1 MKLEQMMASA
11 PVIPVIVIDRVAD
24 AVPLARALVAGGLP
38 VLEVTL
44 RTEVA
49 LQAVAKIAAEV
60 DDAIVGIG
68 TLTRPQQFAAARAAG
83 AVFAVSPG
91 LTDELAT
98 AARQTDLPLLPGVFT
113 PSEAMT
119 AQALGFNALKLF
131 PAKPAGGIGM
141 LKAMS
146 GPLPDLLF
154 CPTGGIGAEDFR
166 DFLALPNVACVG
178 GSWVCPRELV
188 AAGDWSTIESLAAAA
203 SAAASAAAE

>member
-1 MKLEQMMASA
+1 MKVEQILALA
-11 PVIPVIVIDRVAD
+11 PVVPVIVIDRVDD

-44 RTEVA
+44 RTPVA
-49 LQAVAKIAAEV
+49 LEAVARIAAEV
-60 DDAIVGIG
+60 DGALVGVG
-68 TLTRPQQFAAARAAG
+68 TLTRAQQFAAAREAG

-113 PSEAMT
+113 PSEAMA
-119 AQALGFNALKLF
+119 AQALGFDSLKLF
-131 PAKPAGGIGM
+131 PARQAGGIGM
-141 LKAMS
+141 LKAMA
-146 GPLPDLLF
+146 GPLPDLSF
-154 CPTGGIGAEDFR
+154 CPTGGIGADDFR

-188 AAGDWSTIESLAAAA
+188 AAGDWDGIQQLAAAA
-203 SAAASAAAE
+203 SGGAD